1 MIFDFFVYGYG
12 DHRDLPVLTHS
23 FPTRRSSDLTFLPR
37 WKSTG
42 TRTDHDASCARSP
55 VLGGMNVQSQAAL
68 AAVAPRRLR
77 KRSIPRLL
85 AQTLRST
92 RPTTTTSTA
101 PCSPTLRNSYAVHC
115 PPPRPASRRTRGGL
129 LSTLDERRVGTD
141 GDRQC

>member
-68 AAVAPRRLR
+68 AAAAPRRLR
-77 KRSIPRLL
+77 TRSISRLL
-85 AQTLRST
+85 AQTLRLT
-92 RPTTTTSTA
+92 RSTTTSSTA
-101 PCSPTLRNSYAVHC
+101 PCRPTLTTRYGVPC
-115 PPPRPASRRTRGGL
+115 PPPRTTPP
-129 LSTLDERRVGTD
+129 GTC
-141 GDRQC
+141 GDRQNGREGKRGTERIT